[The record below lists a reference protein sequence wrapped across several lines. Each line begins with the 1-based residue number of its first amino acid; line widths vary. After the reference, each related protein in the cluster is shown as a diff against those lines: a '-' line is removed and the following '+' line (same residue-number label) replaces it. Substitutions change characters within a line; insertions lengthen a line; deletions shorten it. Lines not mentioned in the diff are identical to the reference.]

1 MKRLSLSVVLVSV
14 VGLGLGGCAG
24 LTHRPSASFA
34 SATAPRP
41 APTYALAVTVDGAL
55 QPTAAQW
62 AAIRAVYASGLAAIG
77 AVLVTDLALAD
88 YILRIDFKPDP
99 ADPENRGHATLLNVR
114 RNPASPAAILA
125 GGIAYEP
132 TPRRTVA
139 RSTYSSFAGFAG
151 FAGGFGAPLWSSPW
165 NFGGLYSGNYGYWDA
180 HNSGYTGGGGGAV
193 VTPPPPTPQ
202 PPKHH
207 HRPPGERVDCPP
219 DLAPR
224 PPVNFARTERPAW
237 HDERHRRYPP
247 SGDPAGSGAYAAS
260 GATTAAATPSRLERW
275 FGRSAAGSERST
287 SRSDRTER
295 SAYRSESGYSRRDYS
310 GSSRSD
316 SGHSSASYSS
326 PAPVYNSP
334 SPSFSDSSSSS
345 GSLSFPSSSSYS
357 APSHAAEAS
366 APPASQSPN

>member
-1 MKRLSLSVVLVSV
+1 MKRLSWSVVLVSV
-14 VGLGLGGCAG
+14 VSLGLGGCAG
-24 LTHRPSASFA
+24 LNHRPSVHVAA
-34 SATAPRP
+34 ATPRT
-41 APTYALAVTVDGAL
+41 PTYALAVTVDGAL

-62 AAIRAVYASGLAAIG
+62 AAIRAEYARSLAAIG

-114 RNPASPAAILA
+114 RNPASSAAILA

-139 RSTYSSFAGFAG
+139 RSAYSSFAGFAG
-151 FAGGFGAPLWSSPW
+151 FAGGFGSAVWPSPW

-180 HNSGYTGGGGGAV
+180 RNSGYTGGGGGAV
-193 VTPPPPTPQ
+193 VTPSPPTPQ

-224 PPVNFARTERPAW
+224 PPLAFARTDRPAW
-237 HDERHRRYPP
+237 RDELHRRYPP
-247 SGDPAGSGAYAAS
+247 SGDSTASRSSGYS
-260 GATTAAATPSRLERW
+260 GAAATAANPSRLERW
-275 FGRSAAGSERST
+275 FGRSAAGSDRT
-287 SRSDRTER
+287 TTRSDRTER
-295 SAYRSESGYSRRDYS
+295 SAYRSESGYARRDYS
-310 GSSRSD
+310 GSSRSE
-316 SGHSSASYSS
+316 SGRSSDTYSS

-334 SPSFSDSSSSS
+334 APSFSDSSSSS
-345 GSLSFPSSSSYS
+345 GSLSFPSSSGYS